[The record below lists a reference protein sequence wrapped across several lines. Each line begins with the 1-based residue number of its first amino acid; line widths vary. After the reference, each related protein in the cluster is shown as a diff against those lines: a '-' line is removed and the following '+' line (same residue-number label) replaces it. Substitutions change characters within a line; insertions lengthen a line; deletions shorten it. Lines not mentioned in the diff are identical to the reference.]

1 MQLKH
6 ILIAAVASSALALTP
21 AAARAQNPTVPEG
34 VRLGLNY
41 TLGTK
46 PGVLVLPMDSTGG
59 DSVRAILQRDID
71 YDDRA
76 TVITL
81 DDQSARAMMPKT
93 GDDFNYPIFAKLGVV
108 AILRPERSLTGIT
121 ITMYDVAAKK
131 RIQIGGFPLTDQV
144 NSPAWRMAV
153 HRASDE
159 VERWIF
165 GTPGAAATR
174 ILFSGGDKQI
184 WVIDSDGENARKL
197 TSVTLAM
204 SAAWSPDATKFVF
217 CGFTPSGSQIAVY
230 SFITG
235 DLHWLSGTA
244 RGLNITPTYSPDGR
258 TIAYASGSEGGTD
271 IMVMQE
277 GDASPSR
284 RITVGRGSD
293 NTSPSFSPDGRQI
306 AFMSGRAGHP
316 EVYTMDADGTNPS
329 LLTEF
334 TYGEQSYRA
343 SPDWAPD
350 GRRIAYESRIDGSFQ
365 IMTID
370 MRDRSTKQY
379 TSDGQNEDPAW
390 APDSRHMVFSST
402 RTGPRQLWVLDAES
416 GRMRQLTH
424 AAGARLA
431 AWSPILKP

>member
-1 MQLKH
+1 MQFKY
-6 ILIAAVASSALALTP
+6 ISAAAIASAALALAP
-21 AAARAQNPTVPEG
+21 VCANAQNPTVPEG

-46 PGVLVLPMDSTGG
+46 PGVLVLPMDSVGG

-76 TVITL
+76 TVIAL
-81 DDQSARAMMPKT
+81 DDASARGMMPKT
-93 GDDFNYPIFAKLGVV
+93 GDKFNYALFAKLGVV
-108 AILRPERSLTGIT
+108 AILRPEHSLTGIT
-121 ITMYDVAAKK
+121 VTMYDVAAK
-131 RIQIGGFPLTDQV
+131 RRVQVGGFPLLDQP
-144 NSPAWRMAV
+144 NSAAWRLAL

-165 GTPGAAATR
+165 GTPGSAATR
-174 ILFSGGDKQI
+174 VLYAGGDKQI

-204 SAAWSPDATKFVF
+204 SPAWNPDGTKFIF
-217 CGFTPSGSQIAVY
+217 CGFTPAGSQVAVY
-230 SFITG
+230 SFITR

-244 RGLNITPTYSPDGR
+244 RGLNITPTYAPDGR
-258 TIAYASGSEGGTD
+258 TIAYASGSDRGTD
-271 IMVMQE
+271 VLVMQE
-277 GDASPSR
+277 GAGTPSR
-284 RITVGRGSD
+284 AITVGRGSD
-293 NTSPSFSPDGRQI
+293 NTSPSYSPDGRQI

-316 EVYTMDADGTNPS
+316 EVYTMDADGTNPT

-334 TYGEQSYRA
+334 TYGEQAYRA
-343 SPDWAPD
+343 SPDWSSD
-350 GRRIAYESRIDGSFQ
+350 GRRIAYQSRINGDFQ

-370 MRDRSTKQY
+370 LRDRSTKQY
-379 TSDGQNEDPAW
+379 TNDGQNEDPSW
-390 APDSRHMVFSST
+390 APDSRHLVFSST

-424 AAGARLA
+424 ASGARLA
-431 AWSPILKP
+431 AWSPVLKP

>member
-1 MQLKH
+1 MQLRQ
-6 ILIAAVASSALALTP
+6 ISIAAIASAALALAP
-21 AAARAQNPTVPEG
+21 SSARAQNPTVPEG

-46 PGVLVLPMDSTGG
+46 PGVLVLPMDSAGG

-76 TVITL
+76 NVITL
-81 DDQSARAMMPKT
+81 DNGSARGMMPKT
-93 GDDFNYPIFAKLGVV
+93 GDKFNYPLFAKLGVV
-108 AILRPERSLTGIT
+108 AILRPEPSLTGIT
-121 ITMYDVAAKK
+121 ITMYDVAAKR
-131 RIQIGGFPLTDQV
+131 RIQIGGFPLLAPV
-144 NSPAWRMAV
+144 NSPEWRLAL

-165 GTPGAAATR
+165 GSAGSAATR

-184 WVIDSDGENARKL
+184 WVIDSDGENASKL
-197 TSVTLAM
+197 TSVSLAM
-204 SAAWSPDATKFVF
+204 SPGWSPDGTKFVF

-230 SFITG
+230 SFITR

-244 RGLNITPTYSPDGR
+244 RGLNITPTYSPDGQ
-258 TIAYASGSEGGTD
+258 TIAYASGTDDGTE
-271 IMVMQE
+271 IRVMQE

-284 RITVGRGSD
+284 KITVGKGSD
-293 NTSPSFSPDGRQI
+293 NTSPAFSPDGRQI

-343 SPDWAPD
+343 SPDWASD

-370 MRDRSTKQY
+370 LRDRSTKQY
-379 TSDGQNEDPAW
+379 TSDGQNEDPSW
-390 APDSRHMVFSST
+390 APDARHMVFSST

-424 AAGARLA
+424 AAGARLPS
-431 AWSPILKP
+431 WSPVFKP

>member
-1 MQLKH
+1 TIISLDD
-6 ILIAAVASSALALTP
+6 S
-21 AAARAQNPTVPEG
+21 AARG
-34 VRLGLNY
+34 
-41 TLGTK
+41 
-46 PGVLVLPMDSTGG
+46 M
-59 DSVRAILQRDID
+59 I
-71 YDDRA
+71 
-76 TVITL
+76 
-81 DDQSARAMMPKT
+81 PKT
-93 GDDFNYPIFAKLGVV
+93 GDDFNYPLFAKLGVV
-108 AILRPERSLTGIT
+108 AILRPQRSLTGIT

-131 RIQIGGFPLTDQV
+131 RIQIGGFPLLDAS
-144 NSPAWRMAV
+144 NSRAWRMSV

-165 GTPGAAATR
+165 GTRGSATTR
-174 ILFSGGDKQI
+174 ILFTGGDKQI
-184 WVIDSDGENARKL
+184 WVIDSDGANARKL
-197 TSVTLAM
+197 TSVSLAM
-204 SAAWSPDATKFVF
+204 SPAWSPDGTKFAF
-217 CGFTPSGSQIAVY
+217 CGFTPAGSQIAVY

-235 DLHWLSGTA
+235 DLHWLSGTV
-244 RGLNITPTYSPDGR
+244 RGLNITPAFSPDGR
-258 TIAYASGSEGGTD
+258 TIAYASGREGGTD

-277 GDASPSR
+277 GDASASR
-284 RITVGRGSD
+284 RITVGKGSD

-334 TYGEQSYRA
+334 TYGEQAYRA

-350 GRRIAYESRIDGSFQ
+350 GRRIAYESRINGSFQ

-379 TSDGQNEDPAW
+379 TSDGQNEDPSW
-390 APDSRHMVFSST
+390 SPDSRHMVFSST
-402 RTGPRQLWVLDAES
+402 RSGPRQLWVLDAES